1 MKAKYIFASL
11 IAALAVLA
19 GCQKEEAVHYLS
31 TVKVSSSYVAVPL
44 DGGSNEITV
53 DATTSWTIADMP
65 SWLTVN
71 PTSGSAGQT
80 KVTFSAPKALD
91 GRTAEIHLSC
101 GNKVQNINVIQ
112 GLSTVSTATCAEVIA
127 GPDSKTYRVSGVVTS
142 IVNTQYGNWYLDDG
156 TGVVYIYGT
165 LDSKGNT
172 KNFLSWGL
180 EVGDEITVEGPKTT
194 YNGTVELVDVT
205 VIKINKSLIK
215 VAEMDPEDALLPVEG
230 GNFTV
235 TLDNKGNG
243 VYVEIPEDAQDWLS
257 ISSIAGNVVTFK
269 AAANEGGD
277 RETTITF
284 KTTDG
289 KKDYT
294 AQQALSQKGAIVEV
308 TVAEFK
314 EAEVG
319 TALYRITGKIRGI
332 VNSTYGNIYIEDATG
347 YVYVYTLFE
356 NSDKVAKSFANLG
369 VNEGDII
376 TVVGPRDEYPGAKV
390 EDQKIQMKNAYCE
403 KAVKAKAA
411 TITEVIAAPVAS
423 TYLEGQYYRVT
434 GVVKEIVSDVYGNIY
449 FKEKDSDTY
458 IYVYGITAAPVAK
471 NDKSFG
477 ALGIAAGDEIT
488 IVGQRGAYPN
498 SKVEDQ
504 KIQMSNSY
512 FLSKSAE

>member
-19 GCQKEEAVHYLS
+19 GCQKEVTTHYLDEVS
-31 TVKVSSSYVAVPL
+31 VSSSYVSIPL
-44 DGGSNEITV
+44 DGGSTPIGVLANG
-53 DATTSWTIADMP
+53 SWTISGMP
-65 SWLTVN
+65 SWLTVS
-71 PTSGSAGQT
+71 PTSGSAGSSN
-80 KVTFSAPKALD
+80 VTFSAAKALD
-91 GRTAEIHLSC
+91 GRTAEVLLTC
-101 GNKVQNINVIQ
+101 DGAVQRINVIQ
-112 GLSTVSTATCAEVIA
+112 GVATVSTASCAEVNA
-127 GPDSKTYRVSGVVTS
+127 GPDSKTYRVTGTVTS
-142 IVNTQYGNWYLDDG
+142 IVNTQYGNWYLEDA
-156 TGVVYIYGT
+156 TGSVYIYGT
-165 LDSKGNT
+165 LDAKGNT

-215 VAEMDPEDALLPVEG
+215 VAEIAPEDAMLPIEG
-230 GNFTV
+230 GEFTV

-243 VYVEIPEDAQDWLS
+243 VYVEIPEDAQDWLYITS
-257 ISSIAGNVVTFK
+257 VAGNVVTFK

-289 KKDYT
+289 KKEYT
-294 AQQALSQKGAIVEV
+294 AQQALSQKGAIREV

-332 VNSTYGNIYIEDATG
+332 VNNTYGNIYIEDATG

-376 TVVGPRDEYPGAKV
+376 TIVGPRDEYPGAKV

-403 KAVKAKAA
+403 KATKAKAA

-423 TYLEGQYYRVT
+423 TYLEDQYYRVT
-434 GVVKEIVSDVYGNIY
+434 GVVKEIVNGTYGNIY

-458 IYVYGITAAPVAK
+458 IYVYGITAGPVEK

-477 ALGIAAGDEIT
+477 SLGIAVGDEIT
-488 IVGQRGAYPN
+488 IVGQRGAYPGA
-498 SKVEDQ
+498 KVEDQ
-504 KIQMSNSY
+504 KIQMANSV
-512 FLSKSAE
+512 FISKSAE